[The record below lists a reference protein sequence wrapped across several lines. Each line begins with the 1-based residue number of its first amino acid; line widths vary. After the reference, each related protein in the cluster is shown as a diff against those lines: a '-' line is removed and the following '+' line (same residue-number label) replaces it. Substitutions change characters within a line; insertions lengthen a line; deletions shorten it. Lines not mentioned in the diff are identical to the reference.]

1 MGKYLAGRLLAL
13 SWCSYCFLLHVTNM
27 SGWKVADVRGEEVEI
42 ICNRILWSMYQLC
55 IAM

>member
-27 SGWKVADVRGEEVEI
+27 SGWKVADVHGEEVEI
-42 ICNRILWSMYQLC
+42 M
-55 IAM
+55 